1 MQKIRDLICEN
12 RRTNCHRGM
21 ASVLQERWSIGHPLQ
36 GDTQVRNVR
45 CALVVKPNR
54 GNFDQVRF
62 YTLMTFWPF
71 FWAQSCF
78 SSGFNRFFL
87 VENRPSFHPL
97 SHFGFLCSL
106 STLEQVRFYSL

>member
-71 FWAQSCF
+71 FGLNPAF
-78 SSGFNRFFL
+78 LRVLIVFFGRESALISPL
-87 VENRPSFHPL
+87 VTFWLFVLPLHP
-97 SHFGFLCSL
+97 
-106 STLEQVRFYSL
+106 